1 MRLRHVIVS
10 LGFLVLALSA
20 GAGLARAGEHRFE
33 VRFPSSL
40 HAGPLTGRVFVMI
53 TRDAGTEP
61 RFQSGSRYMGC
72 PFFGVDVER
81 LEPGASAVIDGST
94 PGYPVRRL
102 REIPAGEYYVQ
113 AFINVYTEFPRA
125 DGHTLWLHE
134 DQWEGQQMFL
144 SPGNLYSDVQKV
156 RLDPSGTRLVLDAN
170 RIIPPVSLPADTQWV
185 KRIKIKSELLTKFWG
200 RPMYLGAVVLL
211 PKGYEENPG
220 TYYPVMYEQEHFKLG
235 APYEFRTEPPDP
247 AERRLP
253 GSSFPGPD
261 AGYELYKEWI
271 ADDFPRM
278 IMVLWL
284 HPTPYYDDSY
294 AVNSANNGPYGD
306 AIMQELVPYIESRF
320 RIIRKPYARVLAGG
334 STGGWEALALQLR
347 HPEFFGGAWIF
358 YPDPVDFRRWGLTNI
373 YEEDNAFFMPP
384 ATGARQGS
392 TDWQSV
398 RRPFLRL
405 PDGQMML
412 TQEDLSR
419 LEAVLGSKCRS
430 GEQTD
435 VWFAT
440 YGPVGA
446 DGYPRPLWDKATGKI
461 DREVADYMRANG
473 YDLVQYMRA
482 QWPRIG
488 RSLVGKLH
496 FYAGDMDH
504 YYLNLAVYLAE
515 EFLESTKD
523 PYYGG
528 SFTYGRP
535 MKGHTRPVSIGTL
548 LRQMADAIV
557 RNAPPGE
564 PAPAWRQKMKE
575 TR

>member
-1 MRLRHVIVS
+1 MGIRRVVASFGL
-10 LGFLVLALSA
+10 LCLALSA
-20 GAGLARAGEHRFE
+20 GTGFVLAGETRFE
-33 VRFPSSL
+33 VRFPASL
-40 HAGPLTGRVFVMI
+40 HSGPITGRVFVMI

-61 RFQSGSRYMGC
+61 RFQAGARYMGC
-72 PFFGVDVER
+72 PFYGVDVER

-94 PGYPVRRL
+94 PGYPVRSL
-102 REIPAGEYYVQ
+102 REIPAGDYYVQ
-113 AFINVYTEFPRA
+113 AFINVYSEFRRS

-134 DQWEGQQMFL
+134 DQWEGQHMFV
-144 SPGNLYSDVQKV
+144 SPGNLYSEVRKV
-156 RLDPSGTRLVLDAN
+156 RLDASGARLELDAD
-170 RIIPPVSLPADTQWV
+170 RIIPPVSIPPDTKWV

-200 RPMYLGAVVLL
+200 RSIYLGAVVLL
-211 PKGYEENPG
+211 PKGYDENPD

-235 APYEFRTEPPDP
+235 APYDFRTEPPNP
-247 AERRLP
+247 AERGLP

-261 AGYELYKEWI
+261 AGYELYRDWT

-306 AIMQELVPYIESRF
+306 AIMQELVPSIESRF

-358 YPDPVDFRRWGLTNI
+358 YPDPVDFRRWGLTDI
-373 YEEDNAFFMPP
+373 YEDDNAFFMPP
-384 ATGARQGS
+384 AGDKRLGS
-392 TDWQSV
+392 TAWQTV
-398 RRPFLRL
+398 KRPFLRL

-440 YGPVGA
+440 YGPQGE

-461 DREVADYMRANG
+461 DRDVANSMRDNG
-473 YDLVQYMRA
+473 YDLVHYMRA

-488 RSLVGKLH
+488 RHLVGKLH

-504 YYLNLAVYLAE
+504 YYLNLAVYMAE
-515 EFLESTKD
+515 DFLESTKD

-528 SFTYGRP
+528 SFAYGRP
-535 MKGHTRPVSIGTL
+535 MKGHTRPVAIGTL

-557 RNAPPGE
+557 RNAPAGE
-564 PAPAWRQKMKE
+564 PAPAWRGKE
-575 TR
+575 D

>member
-1 MRLRHVIVS
+1 MPVRLRRVIVS
-10 LGFLVLALSA
+10 LGFLGFVLTAGTGLVLA
-20 GAGLARAGEHRFE
+20 GEPRIE

-53 TRDAGTEP
+53 TRDSGTEP
-61 RFQSGSRYMGC
+61 RFQAGARYMGC
-72 PFFGVDVER
+72 PFYGVDVER
-81 LEPGASAVIDGST
+81 LAPGSPAIIDGST

-134 DQWEGQQMFL
+134 DQWEGQKMFV
-144 SPGNLYSDVQKV
+144 SPGNLYSDVRKV
-156 RLDPSGTRLVLDAN
+156 RLDPAGSLLKLDAN
-170 RIIPPVSLPADTQWV
+170 RIIPPVTLPPDTKWV
-185 KRIKIKSELLTKFWG
+185 KRIKIKSELLTRFWG
-200 RPMYLGAVVLL
+200 RPIYLGAVVLL
-211 PKGYEENPG
+211 PRGYDENPD

-235 APYEFRTEPPDP
+235 PPYDFRTEPPN
-247 AERRLP
+247 AEERRLP

-278 IMVLWL
+278 LMVLWL

-306 AIMQELVPYIESRF
+306 AIMQELVPAIESRF

-334 STGGWEALALQLR
+334 STGGWEALSLQLR

-358 YPDPVDFRRWGLTNI
+358 YPDPVDFRRWGLTDI
-373 YEEDNAFFMPP
+373 YEDDNAFFMPP
-384 ATGARQGS
+384 ATGGRLGS
-392 TDWQSV
+392 TDWQTV

-440 YGPVGA
+440 YGPMGA

-461 DREVADYMRANG
+461 DREVSEYIRANG
-473 YDLVQYMRA
+473 YDLVHYMHTH
-482 QWPRIG
+482 WPRIG
-488 RSLVGKLH
+488 RHLVGKLH

-528 SFTYGRP
+528 TFTYGRP
-535 MKGHTRPVSIGTL
+535 MKGHTRPVPIGTL
-548 LRQMADAIV
+548 LRKMADAIV
-557 RNAPPGE
+557 RNTPAGE
-564 PAPAWRQKMKE
+564 PAPAWR
-575 TR
+575 